1 MSFEG
6 GKQHIIFVPDGS
18 IGNERINISFTIL
31 KKIQEGLGKKIRQ
44 FLLPA
49 VVDCGDNVAF
59 ESDFFIAD

>member
-1 MSFEG
+1 MVASGTKDDLF
-6 GKQHIIFVPDGS
+6 
-18 IGNERINISFTIL
+18 
-31 KKIQEGLGKKIRQ
+31 